1 MPNYTI
7 EITDAGDEVIQLAFT
22 TENTRL
28 TAAGDEPYKTVD
40 EFLEAQIVKEFGISD
55 DELASAAKR
64 QAIDAVVDTLQ
75 KLEVAE
81 IATVAEAA
89 TTELNKKTPIEPIKN
104 P

>member
-1 MPNYTI
+1 MPTYLI
-7 EITDAGDEVIQLAFT
+7 DITDAGDEVVQLAFT
-22 TENTRL
+22 TENARL
-28 TAAGDEPYKTVD
+28 TAAGEEPYKTVD

-55 DELASAAKR
+55 DELASAAKQ

-75 KLEVAE
+75 KLEVAD
-81 IATVAEAA
+81 IAAVAEVA